1 MSSCRLSSF
10 GFSGTIAHGAFGVE
24 GLAPGERNGYTSLYR
39 SLRNLG
45 GFGHTRLHLNYSI
58 VPQDDNLVLRESTS
72 ILAPFAG
79 ALFSH
84 HVVGGSILL
93 PGVGYVEMA
102 LAFQALGAS
111 SVLSFVAFVRPCVM
125 SPPE

>member
-24 GLAPGERNGYTSLYR
+24 SLAAGGRNNFTSLYR
-39 SLRNLG
+39 TQRDLG
-45 GFGHTRLHLNYSI
+45 GYGHAQLHLNYSI
-58 VPQDDNLVLRESTS
+58 VPHEDDLGLRESTS
-72 ILAPFAG
+72 ILASFAG

-93 PGVGYVEMA
+93 PGVGYIETA
-102 LAFQALGAS
+102 FTFQALSAS